1 MEDIFKGR
9 FELEDSRTI
18 DSNES
23 HPGKPGIE
31 VKATLISNKL
41 DEVKCYESHD
51 RCDLAEIPS
60 IGCYL
65 TPLHRANRPQPDS
78 AGRKGREMVRIHRT
92 YISTLTKLPCL

>member
-41 DEVKCYESHD
+41 
-51 RCDLAEIPS
+51 RLNATNPMIGCDLAEILYWLLLDSSASRPS
-60 IGCYL
+60 
-65 TPLHRANRPQPDS
+65 S
-78 AGRKGREMVRIHRT
+78 
-92 YISTLTKLPCL
+92 STGFSGT